1 MIFFIL
7 FSGKDASERSSTLER
22 ALGFFQENNEN
33 YKVSWAE
40 ANEKIALG
48 EVKSF
53 AEIMFRF
60 KKIYYFNN
68 NATSHKE

>member
-1 MIFFIL
+1 MVPHITQIYHGGIKINILVYSYFSFFV
-7 FSGKDASERSSTLER
+7 GKDAERSSTLDR

-48 EVKSF
+48 QVNFLQKS
-53 AEIMFRF
+53 
-60 KKIYYFNN
+60 
-68 NATSHKE
+68 

>member
-1 MIFFIL
+1 MFGPHIAHIYQGDINTNILAFF
-7 FSGKDASERSSTLER
+7 FVGKDAERSSTLDR

-48 EVKSF
+48 QVNFLQKS
-53 AEIMFRF
+53 
-60 KKIYYFNN
+60 
-68 NATSHKE
+68 